1 MCAPSTEPSKLCDS
15 RKNQAPGKEV
25 CRFFSRKGWCKY
37 GSSCRFQHGE
47 PAVKTKQSE
56 QEIEVEKHREGM
68 QEIRTMIVSMCN
80 EHNSQMADRAREI
93 VKLRDELEGM
103 KIRASK
109 SERRVDRLH
118 SAVRSV
124 AFAVISYVA
133 ICASIT
139 LYPQHH
145 DSIKQ
150 GAQVMPMMPINPAW
164 KRLGGGIRATTGD
177 RVV

>member
-15 RKNQAPGKEV
+15 RKNQAPGQEV

-47 PAVKTKQSE
+47 PTVKTKQSE
-56 QEIEVEKHREGM
+56 QEIEIEKHREGM
-68 QEIRTMIVSMCN
+68 QEIRTMIVSMRN
-80 EHNSQMADRAREI
+80 EHNSQMADRAREN

-109 SERRVDRLH
+109 AERQVDRLL
-118 SAVRSV
+118 
-124 AFAVISYVA
+124 FLVISYVA

-139 LYPQHH
+139 HYPPRH
-145 DSIKQ
+145 
-150 GAQVMPMMPINPAW
+150 VMI
-164 KRLGGGIRATTGD
+164 RLSRHE
-177 RVV
+177 